1 LEHSTDPFNATRHR
15 RQGGTLN
22 NPYPP
27 EQPPPQPAGQP
38 PAAGHATSTGLD
50 PHLAGLLC
58 YILGIITGLIF
69 FLIEKTNSV
78 VRFHAAQSIVFGGA
92 AILLWIVLMIIGVIL
107 GAINWQLGNL
117 FGLLSIVVWLGLFI
131 VWVVLLIKG
140 YSGEKWKLPI
150 LGDMAE
156 RLAASGAGR

>member
-1 LEHSTDPFNATRHR
+1 M
-15 RQGGTLN
+15 N

-38 PAAGHATSTGLD
+38 PASGQATSTGLD

-107 GAINWQLGNL
+107 GAISWQLGNL
-117 FGLLSIVVWLGLFI
+117 FGLLTIVVWLGLFI
-131 VWVVLLIKG
+131 VWVILLIKG

-156 RLAASGAGR
+156 RLVASGAGR

>member
-1 LEHSTDPFNATRHR
+1 M
-15 RQGGTLN
+15 N

-38 PAAGHATSTGLD
+38 PASGQATSTGLD

-92 AILLWIVLMIIGVIL
+92 AILLWIVLMILGVIL
-107 GAINWQLGNL
+107 GAISWQLGSL
-117 FGLLSIVVWLGLFI
+117 FGLLTIVVWLGLFI
-131 VWVVLLIKG
+131 VWVILLIKG

-150 LGDMAE
+150 LGDMAQ
-156 RLAASGAGR
+156 RLAASGIGR

>member
-1 LEHSTDPFNATRHR
+1 M
-15 RQGGTLN
+15 N

-92 AILLWIVLMIIGVIL
+92 AILLWIVLMIVGVIL
-107 GAINWQLGNL
+107 GAISWQLGNL
-117 FGLLSIVVWLGLFI
+117 FGLLTIVVWLGLFI

-156 RLAASGAGR
+156 RLVASGAGR

>member
-1 LEHSTDPFNATRHR
+1 M
-15 RQGGTLN
+15 N

-107 GAINWQLGNL
+107 GTINWQLGNL

-156 RLAASGAGR
+156 RLAASGVGR